1 MHLVGQV
8 AARMHF
14 SVGHKLKEE
23 EEEGEGGKK
32 AKRKAKN
39 NNNNKLLRCINW
51 QCYIWSRE
59 LQCNP
64 KPNAWRMRIRV

>member
-23 EEEGEGGKK
+23 EEEEEASTEKK
-32 AKRKAKN
+32 MNDCLIR
-39 NNNNKLLRCINW
+39 NKT
-51 QCYIWSRE
+51 
-59 LQCNP
+59 
-64 KPNAWRMRIRV
+64 